1 MENAKNKTFEYKN
14 VKSKSGEFT
23 AHINKDINK
32 KLDDYCFAKCV
43 NKTSY
48 VCEAVRV
55 KLEQDFPN
63 LTKEELLKIVFKK

>member
-1 MENAKNKTFEYKN
+1 MENAKNKTFENKN

-32 KLDDYCFAKCV
+32 KLDDYCYAKSV

-48 VCEAVRV
+48 VCEAVRI
-55 KLEQDFPN
+55 KLEQDFSN
-63 LTKEELLKIVFKK
+63 LTKEELLKIVLKK

>member
-1 MENAKNKTFEYKN
+1 MENAKNKIFENKN
-14 VKSKSGEFT
+14 VKSKEFT

-32 KLDDYCFAKCV
+32 KLDDYCFAKCI

-63 LTKEELLKIVFKK
+63 LTKEELLKIVLKK

>member
-1 MENAKNKTFEYKN
+1 MENAKNKNFEYKN

-32 KLDDYCFAKCV
+32 KLDDYCFAKCI
-43 NKTSY
+43 NKTIY

-63 LTKEELLKIVFKK
+63 LTKEELLKIVLKK